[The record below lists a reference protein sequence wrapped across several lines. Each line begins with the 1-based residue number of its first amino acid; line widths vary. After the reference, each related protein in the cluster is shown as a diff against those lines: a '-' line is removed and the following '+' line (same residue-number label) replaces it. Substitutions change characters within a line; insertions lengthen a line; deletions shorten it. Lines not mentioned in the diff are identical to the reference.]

1 MIAVRIKR
9 NFSNAMGRSQ
19 VVRQRFLIPPPVGSN
34 PAAPTNPFIFKVNR
48 QVRTLGSTIRAKREL
63 QRTQK

>member
-1 MIAVRIKR
+1 MIAIIVKR

-34 PAAPTNPFIFKVNR
+34 PAAPTNPRRILSAYFVSLRILKA
-48 QVRTLGSTIRAKREL
+48 QCM
-63 QRTQK
+63 

>member
-1 MIAVRIKR
+1 
-9 NFSNAMGRSQ
+9 MGRSQ

-34 PAAPTNPFIFKVNR
+34 PAAPTNPLTSKANR